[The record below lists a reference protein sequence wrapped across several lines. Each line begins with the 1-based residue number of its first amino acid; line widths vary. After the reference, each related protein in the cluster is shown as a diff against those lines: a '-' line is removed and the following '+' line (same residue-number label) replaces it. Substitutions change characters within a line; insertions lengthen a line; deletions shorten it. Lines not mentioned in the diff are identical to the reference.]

1 MYAGKLHSNA
11 DYLLMCNI
19 SDLLLFITVSNRDEW
34 RGQCEGLLLQVNKEE
49 QEATQSESREKA
61 SIGLFKFRNQSKV
74 QMFKCQV

>member
-61 SIGLFKFRNQSKV
+61 RIRLLKFCNQFKFR
-74 QMFKCQV
+74 C

>member
-1 MYAGKLHSNA
+1 
-11 DYLLMCNI
+11 MCTI
-19 SDLLLFITVSNRDEW
+19 SDLLLFISVKQRQAEW
-34 RGQCEGLLLQVNKEE
+34 RSQCEGLLLQVNKEE